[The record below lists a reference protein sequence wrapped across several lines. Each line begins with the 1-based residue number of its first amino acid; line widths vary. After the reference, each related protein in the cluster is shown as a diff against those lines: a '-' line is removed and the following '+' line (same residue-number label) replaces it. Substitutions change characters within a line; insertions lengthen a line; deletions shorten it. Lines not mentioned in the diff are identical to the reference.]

1 MRAALGPDR
10 RQSIITAFQKQAEFC
25 RARDSSFTA
34 AVIDAVGD
42 LLAENSERRWAL
54 CEALEGDPVKGAVAL
69 RFAGALHALVL
80 QNRADKLSEYYQ
92 TPDKVPDASMLR
104 KEIAPLLESERDL
117 FIDYVKGPPQTNEVN
132 RAAILLLGFSSIAR
146 QTSLPL
152 NLLELGA
159 SAGLLLCWDRVRY
172 DYGDLGWGDG
182 AAVIKSVLRG
192 VVKPDLQDHIEVGS
206 RRGCDLNPRDLSDPA
221 TRLRMRSY
229 IWPEQPE
236 RLSLFDQ
243 AASVAIVAKP
253 HVEKAD
259 AISWLRAQLE
269 TREEGRATVVYHSVF
284 APYLS
289 DAETAA
295 LSEAVESAG
304 RQATTSAPLA
314 WLRFEPI
321 DMDGDMHF
329 YLDLRTWPSGED
341 RRLASAHPH
350 GAWVEL
356 IDNN

>member
-1 MRAALGPDR
+1 VSAVLAPDR

-25 RARDSSFTA
+25 RTRESSFTA
-34 AVIDAVGD
+34 AVIDAVGG
-42 LLAENSERRWAL
+42 LLAENSDSRWSL
-54 CEALEGDPVKGAVAL
+54 CEGLEGDPVKGAVAL

-80 QNRADKLSEYYQ
+80 QNHAGGLSDYYE
-92 TPDKVPDASMLR
+92 TPDKVPDVSMLR

-117 FIDYVKGPPQTNEVN
+117 FIDYVSGPPQTNEVN
-132 RAAILLLGFSSIAR
+132 RAAVLLLGFSDIAR
-146 QTSLPL
+146 RTSLPL

-159 SAGLLLCWDRVRY
+159 SAGLLLCWDRFRY

-182 AAVIKSVLRG
+182 AAVITSVLRG
-192 VVKPDLQDHIEVGS
+192 AVKPDLQDQIEVGS
-206 RRGCDLNPRDLSDPA
+206 RRGCDLNPRDLSNPA
-221 TRLRMRSY
+221 IRLRMRSY

-236 RLSLFDQ
+236 RLSLFDR
-243 AASVAIVAKP
+243 ATSVAAGAQP

-295 LSEAVESAG
+295 LSEVLDNAG
-304 RQATTSAPLA
+304 QQATPSAPLA

-321 DMDGDMHF
+321 DMDGDMQF
-329 YLDLRTWPSGED
+329 YLDLRIWPGGED
-341 RRLASAHPH
+341 RRLARAHPH
-350 GAWVEL
+350 GAWVEPM
-356 IDNN
+356 DNN